1 MGMIDAQI
9 VFRGSEKQSNFKQIQ
24 PGNFEWVTI
33 IQGVCAAGWTIPPF
47 VIFGGKVLISSWYA
61 GLPPDWVIETSNNVW
76 TTMEP
81 ALKWLKHFDAHTK
94 ERTVGVY
101 RLLIVDDHES
111 HNSQRF
117 HRYCEEQN
125 TVVLYMPSHSSHL
138 LQPLDVGCSSPLK
151 RAYYTEIESW
161 ARYSIMQVKEETF
174 LQAFRIAFDNAI
186 IKENIL
192 AATEAL
198 D

>member
-1 MGMIDAQI
+1 
-9 VFRGSEKQSNFKQIQ
+9 
-24 PGNFEWVTI
+24 
-33 IQGVCAAGWTIPPF
+33 
-47 VIFGGKVLISSWYA
+47 
-61 GLPPDWVIETSNNVW
+61 
-76 TTMEP
+76 
-81 ALKWLKHFDAHTK
+81 
-94 ERTVGVY
+94 VY

-125 TVVLYMPSHSSHL
+125 IVVLYMPSHSSHL
-138 LQPLDVGCSSPLK
+138 LQPLDVGCSPPLK

-174 LQAFRIAFDNAI
+174 LRAFRIAFDNAI
-186 IKENIL
+186 TKENIL